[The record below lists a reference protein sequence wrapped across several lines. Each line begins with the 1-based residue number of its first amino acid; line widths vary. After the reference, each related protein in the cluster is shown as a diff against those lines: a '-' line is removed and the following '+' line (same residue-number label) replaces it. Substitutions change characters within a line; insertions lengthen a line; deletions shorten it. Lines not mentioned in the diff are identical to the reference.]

1 MWGDSGRWKSQGWH
15 LLFLSKQ
22 LVDGGAIHNNVEDLE
37 VPERKDKYSF
47 EFHKFEAPVWY

>member
-37 VPERKDKYSF
+37 VRERKDKYSF
-47 EFHKFEAPVWY
+47 EFHKFEAPVW